1 MPDEKD
7 NELTDEDAVP
17 ETPLHAHGEGREED
31 VEGNPAPEVGEEGD
45 LDEKG
50 PGNPVGD
57 RHEGATDEQE

>member
-1 MPDEKD
+1 M
-7 NELTDEDAVP
+7 P